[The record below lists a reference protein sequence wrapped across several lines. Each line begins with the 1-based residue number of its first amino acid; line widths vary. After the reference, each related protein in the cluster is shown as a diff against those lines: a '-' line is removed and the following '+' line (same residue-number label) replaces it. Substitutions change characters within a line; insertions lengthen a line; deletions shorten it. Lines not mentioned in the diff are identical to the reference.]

1 MSDGR
6 TELETVLVADAE
18 QRIARWRA
26 EADADHPAGPLYTAG
41 EFAESD
47 MMADDLAFSP
57 IPHCPICTQD
67 SSSKIGQ
74 CCC

>member
-1 MSDGR
+1 LGTTLLAS
-6 TELETVLVADAE
+6 AE
-18 QRIARWRA
+18 QTIARWRT
-26 EADADHPAGPLYTAG
+26 DAGDDNPAGPLYIAG

-47 MMADDLAFSP
+47 MMAEDLAFSP
-57 IPHCPICTQD
+57 IPHCPICTVD

>member
-1 MSDGR
+1 LR
-6 TELETVLVADAE
+6 TTLSADAE
-18 QRIARWRA
+18 QTLVRWRT
-26 EADADHPAGPLYTAG
+26 EADADHPAGPLYTGG

-47 MMADDLAFSP
+47 MMADYLAFTP
-57 IPHCPICTQD
+57 IPHCPICTVD

>member
-1 MSDGR
+1 M
-6 TELETVLVADAE
+6 TLVTDAE
-18 QRIARWRA
+18 QTIARWRA
-26 EADADHPAGPLYTAG
+26 EVDADHPAGPLYTAG

-47 MMADDLAFSP
+47 MMADDMVYTP
-57 IPHCPICTQD
+57 IPHCPICTYD

>member
-1 MSDGR
+1 M
-6 TELETVLVADAE
+6 ETTLTLDAQE
-18 QRIARWRA
+18 VMARWRA
-26 EADADHPAGPLYTAG
+26 QAGADHPAGPLYTGG

-47 MMADDLAFSP
+47 MMADELALSP
-57 IPHCPICTQD
+57 IPHCPICTVD